1 LGFLPDAPRNKL
13 YVDPWFPEWL
23 PDLTMR
29 NLRIGRHKL
38 DIRFWRE
45 DARTEFEVIKG
56 EPDLVERCDIASKI
70 AELRAP
76 SALTRPLLHMA

>member
-1 LGFLPDAPRNKL
+1 MSTPLLPA
-13 YVDPWFPEWL
+13 WL

-45 DARTEFEVIKG
+45 DAQTKFEVIKG
-56 EPDLVERCDIASKI
+56 EPDLVERVCRHRVAYAGALKLYSGSWNPLAYLSFLH
-70 AELRAP
+70 AEGGG
-76 SALTRPLLHMA
+76 SG